1 MATPIQRSW
10 ESREFNEQIKLGV
23 LELTHF
29 LNSFGTP
36 LLFPLLTTGAM
47 YACAADSSAKFRLAA
62 INGKLSSLERQVE
75 YVEAALQSVKQQ
87 AD

>member
-36 LLFPLLTTGAM
+36 LFIP
-47 YACAADSSAKFRLAA
+47 AADDWCDVRMRC
-62 INGKLSSLERQVE
+62 RQLGEVSTCRD
-75 YVEAALQSVKQQ
+75 QWKTIQP
-87 AD
+87 

>member
-36 LLFPLLTTGAM
+36 LFIP
-47 YACAADSSAKFRLAA
+47 AADDWCDVRMRC
-62 INGKLSSLERQVE
+62 RQLGEVSTCCD
-75 YVEAALQSVKQQ
+75 QWKTIQP
-87 AD
+87 